1 MTQAL
6 DEIKIGGL
14 GASRKRVEDNRFIRG
29 KGNYTDDIVL
39 PGMLHMEILRSPL
52 AHARI
57 KSIDTSK
64 AWQIPGVHLVLT
76 GEMMATRNLA
86 WMPTLSYDT
95 QAVLATDK
103 VRFQGQ
109 EVACVIADDPYIAK
123 DACEAIDVE
132 YEPLPAIVNPAQA
145 AGRGRAG
152 HPRRQGEPGQQRHLR
167 LGGRRRGRHRPGVRA
182 GGRDLQAAAALPA
195 LAPVADRVL
204 RVDRGLQPGHLEAH
218 RVHDDPGAAHHPG
231 RGRAGGR
238 AARAHDPDRL
248 ARTSAAA
255 SATRCRST
263 PGYVCSILASILLER
278 PVKWIEDKS
287 GNLISTGFARD
298 IYLDGEM
305 ALRKDGKILGV
316 RMHCD
321 ADHGAFFSDAQP
333 SKFKI
338 GLLHSAFACYD
349 IPAAH
354 LTARGTYTNKA
365 PGGVA
370 YRCSFR
376 VTEAMFFQERMI
388 QAAADDLGMDQA
400 EFRRMNF
407 VRDDD
412 FPHRTPFGFL
422 TDSGQYAQVPGRRAE
437 GGRLRGLPPAA
448 GGGARPGAGCSASGI
463 STMTEPLGAGNSRE
477 YDILGIKMFDSAD
490 LKVHMTGKAILRT
503 GAKTQGQGH
512 ETTWAQIV
520 AHELGIPAEDVVVEE
535 GDTDTAPFGMGT
547 YASRSTPVAGAAVA
561 MVSRKIR
568 AKARK
573 LAAHLL
579 EVSEEDVEWELGR
592 FYVRSAP
599 DRGVTIQEC
608 AMAAYSN
615 MPDGMEPGLENTA
628 YYDPPNLTWP
638 FACYIVTVEVDPET
652 GVWDVLNM
660 VAVDDCGVRINPMIV
675 EGQIM
680 GGLTEAYAMANMQ
693 FITFDA
699 EGNCVG
705 SNYMDYLLPT
715 AWETPGFELH
725 SEVVTPCPHHP
736 IGAKGIGECAAV
748 GGPAAFVNAV
758 MDAIV
763 RHRGPQHRHAAAAR
777 PGLGG
782 HHLAP
787 RRLRRAAGELG
798 RLTGS
803 QRMDGWGVLEQAGEL
818 ARRGQAFALATVV
831 WRQGPSSGQQG
842 SRAIITAAGELHGW
856 IGGACAEPAVIREA
870 RRVIAEGEPRLL
882 LLGTPEQFGAAVPE
896 GMTVVPIS
904 CQSEGALEVY
914 IEPVLPAPHLV
925 VVGRSPMAQTLADLA
940 RALGWRTEL
949 IDGPDFSAADADE
962 RSMVVVATQGHGDE
976 EAVEQAVAARPA
988 YLGLV
993 GSPRRGAA
1001 VLGYLADRGV
1011 PKDQLD
1017 RVTVPAGLDLG
1028 RPRTGRS
1035 PSPSWPSSSSCAPP
1049 ATLAARPVP
1058 TAPARARPA
1067 LPDPGRSLRAAA
1079 PEPARR
1085 RRGHRPR
1092 PSTRSA
1098 G

>member
-1 MTQAL
+1 MAQAV
-6 DEIKIGGL
+6 DEIKIGGI
-14 GASRKRVEDNRFIRG
+14 GASRKRVEDDRFIRG

-52 AHARI
+52 PHARI
-57 KSIDTSK
+57 KSIDTTR

-76 GEMMATRNLA
+76 GETMASRNLA

-123 DACEAIDVE
+123 DACEAIEVD
-132 YEPLPAIVNPAQA
+132 YEPLPPIVNPFQSVAEGAPLIRDDKENQPDNVIYNWEVGDA
-145 AGRGRAG
+145 AGTDQAFAKADLVSKLELHYPRSHPSPIECCGSIADFNRATSK
-152 HPRRQGEPGQQRHLR
+152 LT
-167 LGGRRRGRHRPGVRA
+167 VYMTT
-182 GGRDLQAAAALPA
+182 QAP
-195 LAPVADRVL
+195 
-204 RVDRGLQPGHLEAH
+204 HII
-218 RVHDDPGAAHHPG
+218 
-231 RGRAGGR
+231 R
-238 AARAHDPDRL
+238 AAVAMVAELPEHMIRIISPDIGGGFGNKVPIY
-248 ARTSAAA
+248 
-255 SATRCRST
+255 

-298 IYLDGEM
+298 VYLKGEL
-305 ALRKDGKILGV
+305 ALRKDGKILAV
-316 RMHCD
+316 RMHTD

-338 GLLHSAFACYD
+338 GLMHSAFAAYD
-349 IPAAH
+349 IPFAH
-354 LTARGTYTNKA
+354 LTARGVYTNKA

-376 VTEAMFFQERMI
+376 VTEAMFFQERMM
-388 QAAADDLGMDQA
+388 QAAASDLGIDQA
-400 EFRRMNF
+400 VFRRMNF
-407 VRDDD
+407 VQDDD

-422 TDSGQYAQVPGRRAE
+422 TDSGQYAKCLDVGLKAVGYEEFRRRQEEARSH
-437 GGRLRGLPPAA
+437 GRLLGL
-448 GGGARPGAGCSASGI
+448 GI

-477 YDILGIKMFDSAD
+477 YDILGIKMFDSAE
-490 LKVHMTGKAILRT
+490 LKVHMTGKAIVRT
-503 GAKTQGQGH
+503 GARTQGQGH

-561 MVSRKIR
+561 MVCRKIR

-579 EVSEEDVEWELGR
+579 EVSEEDVDWELGR

-599 DRGVTIQEC
+599 DHGVTIQEC

-638 FACYIVTVEVDPET
+638 FAVYIVTVEVDPQT

-699 EGNCVG
+699 DGNCVG
-705 SNYMDYLLPT
+705 SNYMDYLLPS

-736 IGAKGIGECAAV
+736 LGAKGIGECAAV

-758 MDAIV
+758 IDALSGTGV
-763 RHRGPQHRHAAAAR
+763 RNIDMP
-777 PGLGG
+777 
-782 HHLAP
+782 
-787 RRLRRAAGELG
+787 
-798 RLTGS
+798 
-803 QRMDGWGVLEQAGEL
+803 M
-818 ARRGQAFALATVV
+818 
-831 WRQGPSSGQQG
+831 
-842 SRAIITAAGELHGW
+842 
-856 IGGACAEPAVIREA
+856 
-870 RRVIAEGEPRLL
+870 
-882 LLGTPEQFGAAVPE
+882 
-896 GMTVVPIS
+896 
-904 CQSEGALEVY
+904 
-914 IEPVLPAPHLV
+914 LP
-925 VVGRSPMAQTLADLA
+925 
-940 RALGWRTEL
+940 
-949 IDGPDFSAADADE
+949 
-962 RSMVVVATQGHGDE
+962 
-976 EAVEQAVAARPA
+976 
-988 YLGLV
+988 
-993 GSPRRGAA
+993 
-1001 VLGYLADRGV
+1001 
-1011 PKDQLD
+1011 D
-1017 RVTVPAGLDLG
+1017 RVWEALTYHRDISG
-1028 RPRTGRS
+1028 
-1035 PSPSWPSSSSCAPP
+1035 APP
-1049 ATLAARPVP
+1049 VRT
-1058 TAPARARPA
+1058 
-1067 LPDPGRSLRAAA
+1067 D
-1079 PEPARR
+1079 
-1085 RRGHRPR
+1085 
-1092 PSTRSA
+1092 
-1098 G
+1098 